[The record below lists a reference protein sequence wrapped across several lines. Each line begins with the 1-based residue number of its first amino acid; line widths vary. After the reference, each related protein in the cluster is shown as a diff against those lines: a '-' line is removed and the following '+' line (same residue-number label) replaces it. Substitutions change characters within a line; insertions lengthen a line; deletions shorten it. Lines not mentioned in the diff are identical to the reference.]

1 MLTPNAFLSGTFAYA
16 TLLFIVLTRVI
27 LYPFLL
33 SVKSFLQF
41 RYDGLS
47 SAAVFVLLTASAW
60 AWVVTSDF
68 FAYMNSAG
76 FLLL

>member
-1 MLTPNAFLSGTFAYA
+1 MLTPNAFLSGTFSYA

-33 SVKSFLQF
+33 SVKYFLQF
-41 RYDGLS
+41 RYGGLS
-47 SAAVFVLLTASAW
+47 SAAVFVLLTTSAW
-60 AWVVTSDF
+60 AWIVTSDF